1 MMVVTHTVMA
11 VALTSVAMGSADPVM
26 LGLAAIAAQL
36 PDIDTSKSVPGRML
50 FPVSRWLEQRFPHRS
65 ITHSFFAS
73 GLVALLSV
81 PLLFWS
87 AVYWQALILG
97 YFLGWFGDVFTKSG
111 VTAFYP
117 SPARLVIPGNPR
129 LRLATNSP
137 SELFVLGVLIV
148 VAIASITINSG
159 GGILRGFNQVLGMP
173 SGAVEI
179 VNNEAHQYLLNAH
192 IRGIWQVTSE
202 PVNQEFEVVKSL
214 TQNDLLVKD
223 TQGRLYRAGTSQDC
237 QILANQVQVERTAR
251 IRASSRQ
258 VVLNAEPITNALQ
271 GLPFQ
276 HSYVSGSLTLEEAQ
290 EIQVIVPPQ
299 QFASITLQSHQ
310 EQVIAILESANPAQ
324 LVQSL
329 GEAIATGSL
338 VVRTVYVQ
346 P

>member
-26 LGLAAIAAQL
+26 LSLAAIAAQL

-50 FPVSRWLEQRFPHRS
+50 FPVSHWLEKRFPHRS

-87 AVYWQALILG
+87 VAYWQALILG
-97 YFLGWFGDVFTKSG
+97 YLLGWFGDVFTKSG

-148 VAIASITINSG
+148 VAISSITINSG

-179 VNNEAHQYLLNAH
+179 VNNEAHQYLLSAH

-202 PVNQEFEVVKSL
+202 PVNQRFEVVKSL
-214 TQNDLLVKD
+214 TQNDLLVRD
-223 TQGRLYRAGTSQDC
+223 AQGRLYRAGTSQDC
-237 QILANQVQVERTAR
+237 QILANQVQVERTNR
-251 IRASSRQ
+251 ISANSRQ
-258 VVLNAEPITNALQ
+258 V
-271 GLPFQ
+271 
-276 HSYVSGSLTLEEAQ
+276 
-290 EIQVIVPPQ
+290 
-299 QFASITLQSHQ
+299 
-310 EQVIAILESANPAQ
+310 
-324 LVQSL
+324 
-329 GEAIATGSL
+329 
-338 VVRTVYVQ
+338 
-346 P
+346 